1 MENLIID
8 GILKLE
14 KLEKEHGKMGTLVAL
29 LILVI
34 ATIAAVG
41 MICLVVRWWLS
52 VAEWVFPKIFGGWNL
67 R

>member
-14 KLEKEHGKMGTLVAL
+14 KLEEEYGRMGTLVAL

-34 ATIAAVG
+34 ATIVAIG
-41 MICLVVRWWLS
+41 MICLVIQWWLS
-52 VAEWVFPKIFGGWNL
+52 VAEWVFPKIFDGWKL

>member
-14 KLEKEHGKMGTLVAL
+14 KLEEEHGRMGTLVAL

-34 ATIAAVG
+34 ATIAAIG
-41 MICLVVRWWLS
+41 MICLVVQWWLS
-52 VAEWVFPKIFGGWNL
+52 IAEWVFPKIFGGWNL
-67 R
+67 C